1 MNYLIP
7 ANSNNG
13 KLIFNI
19 FRPFD
24 LILFSI
30 GLLVSIV
37 LIFVFAPN
45 NIFLAI
51 LCIIPGLICGV
62 LVVPVGNYHNVLV
75 VLTDLIT
82 FYYNRRNY
90 KWRGWCYEDE
100 YKQQ

>member
-24 LILFSI
+24 LILFAS
-30 GLLVSIV
+30 GVLVSVV
-37 LIFVFAPN
+37 LVTIFAPSN
-45 NIFLAI
+45 LFVAI
-51 LCIIPGLICGV
+51 LFLLPALICGA
-62 LVVPVGNYHNVLV
+62 LVVPIPNYHNVLV
-75 VLTDLIT
+75 VLVDLVT

-90 KWRGWCYEDE
+90 KWKGWCYKDE
-100 YKQQ
+100 SEQ

>member
-24 LILFSI
+24 LILFSS
-30 GLLVSIV
+30 GVLVSIL
-37 LIFVFAPN
+37 LIFLISPSSI
-45 NIFLAI
+45 IFAI
-51 LCIIPGLICGV
+51 LCLLPGLICGI
-62 LVVPVGNYHNVLV
+62 LVVPVANYHNVLT
-75 VLTDLIT
+75 VLLDLIQ

-90 KWRGWCYEDE
+90 KWRGWCYQDE
-100 YKQQ
+100 YK

>member
-7 ANSNNG
+7 ANSNSG
-13 KLIFNI
+13 KLIFNV

-24 LILFSI
+24 LILFSSGI
-30 GLLVSIV
+30 VVSILLL
-37 LIFVFAPN
+37 LIFSPTS
-45 NIFLAI
+45 IILGI
-51 LCIIPGLICGV
+51 LCILPGLICGI

-75 VLTDLIT
+75 VLLDLIA

-100 YKQQ
+100 YK

>member
-7 ANSNNG
+7 ANSNSG

-24 LILFSI
+24 LILFSS
-30 GLLVSIV
+30 GVLVSIL
-37 LIFVFAPN
+37 LITILAPSNIVFA
-45 NIFLAI
+45 
-51 LCIIPGLICGV
+51 IICLLPGLICGI
-62 LVVPVGNYHNVLV
+62 LVVPVSNYHNVLV
-75 VLTDLIT
+75 VLLDLIS

-100 YKQQ
+100 YK

>member
-24 LILFSI
+24 LILFSSGVLTSI
-30 GLLVSIV
+30 LLI
-37 LIFVFAPN
+37 LILSPTNVG
-45 NIFLAI
+45 LAI
-51 LCIIPGLICGV
+51 VCLLPGLICGI

-75 VLTDLIT
+75 VLLDLIS

-90 KWRGWCYEDE
+90 KWKGWCYKDE